1 ASLYVAPPLYDAS
14 DFASFSRAEK
24 AILPVMTLIYTIQRR
39 RWRENV
45 HLNKKRKKVIVRGS
59 GSRVRVSFPAPKF
72 ESTILIKGFHLADA
86 GRKPKIKRE

>member
-1 ASLYVAPPLYDAS
+1 MASLYVAPPLYDAS

-45 HLNKKRKKVIVRGS
+45 HLNKKTQKK
-59 GSRVRVSFPAPKF
+59 
-72 ESTILIKGFHLADA
+72 
-86 GRKPKIKRE
+86 